1 MNTVEVLE
9 KALALAKR
17 AGCGV
22 RYDWEDGEGCFCR
35 IQGVPWI
42 FLNVTASPAEHLS
55 VVRQALEEIRRAKHA
70 SSEEDTVD

>member
-35 IQGVPWI
+35 IQGKPWI
-42 FLNVTASPAEHLS
+42 FLNAVASPAEHLS
-55 VVRQALEEIRRAKHA
+55 VVRKALEEIRREKLE
-70 SSEEDTVD
+70 SPEDDAEL